1 MEDGGDL
8 GSGRRVQHTPKDQ
21 VPIVKNQDGNRAEK
35 TQNFDPVQLVL
46 VPALNFSAATV
57 FSGMFARDAILLA
70 TDPLAG
76 LVTFKTV
83 ERCARKLL
91 TIG

>member
-46 VPALNFSAATV
+46 VPALNFS
-57 FSGMFARDAILLA
+57 SGDGILRDVRTRRHFASQPNLW
-70 TDPLAG
+70 
-76 LVTFKTV
+76 LVWLHSKPSSDV
-83 ERCARKLL
+83 R
-91 TIG
+91 GNS